1 MKMLLLIVL
10 CVVFQG
16 CTSIGLE
23 KRDDGY
29 LKLTVT
35 TWFKS
40 IDGFEAIRDKDGNV
54 KVKFDK
60 SHSTDVYREADKALD
75 LINKVRLGGGTG
87 G

>member
-1 MKMLLLIVL
+1 MKTLLLIVL

-54 KVKFDK
+54 QVKFDK
-60 SHSTDVYREADKALD
+60 THTGDPIKAANDVLD
-75 LINKVRLGGGTG
+75 LAGRMVSGG
-87 G
+87 